1 MKLLN
6 SITIKAIF
14 LYSLLVILGSCKKEE
29 DYKYITSDFK
39 NLEQYYKTELNQ
51 TSAFLDQLN
60 QTSSIKEKQKLF
72 VKARIHFKM
81 IEPLLSFT
89 DSDSYSYLNQPNI
102 LKIEEEDFTDIK
114 IKNPAGFQV
123 IEEIL
128 FDEKV
133 DEVALQKQ
141 VKIASTRLKFLHKNQ
156 TFQFLQKHHILWII
170 RDEINRIAFTG
181 ITGFDSPAL
190 ENSLKESQAAY
201 KSIFK
206 ILEFFKNDFINQKI
220 YSDWENEI
228 NTSIDILGKSNFKD
242 FDRYNFIKNH
252 TQKGLDIWNRTVTDW
267 KVEFPFKQPINY
279 EIVDLFSKETF
290 NVNYFTNQKGN
301 PLEAAKVAL
310 GKQLFEDVALSKN
323 RNISCA
329 SCHQETMYFTDG
341 MAISPRTTRNSPTL
355 LYAALQKGFFHDNRT
370 ESLES
375 QIVDVV
381 NNPNEFHLS
390 LNDIEVRIKENN
402 TYQKAFL
409 KAYNKQGDNVLA
421 RAAIASYIMSL
432 SPFNSKFDLNM
443 QGKEKTLT
451 QSEIN
456 GFNLFSGKAKCA
468 TCHFAPLF
476 NGLVPTSFKES
487 EIELIGVPKTKDS
500 IHPEIDDDLGRYN
513 VYKTK
518 ERKFFF
524 KTPTVRNV
532 EKTGPYMH
540 NGVFNT
546 LEEVIAFYNKG
557 GAAGLGI
564 HLERQTLP
572 ATPLNLSKKEEKE
585 LVDFLKTLTDKY

>member
-6 SITIKAIF
+6 INILKAIF
-14 LYSLLVILGSCKKEE
+14 LYSLLVILGSCKKKETY
-29 DYKYITSDFK
+29 DTISAFK
-39 NLEQYYKTELNQ
+39 NLEKYYKSELGI
-51 TSAFLDQLN
+51 TSSVLDKMN
-60 QTSSIKEKQKLF
+60 ETNSIKEKQKLF
-72 VKARIHFKM
+72 VEARKHFKI

-89 DSDSYSYLNQPNI
+89 DSDSYSFLNQPNI

-123 IEEIL
+123 IEETL

-133 DEVALQKQ
+133 NEHELAKQ
-141 VKIASTRLKFLHKNQ
+141 VKITSTRLKFLHKNQ
-156 TFQFLQKHHILWII
+156 TFQFLQKHHILWIV
-170 RDEINRIAFTG
+170 RDEINRIALTG

-190 ENSLKESQAAY
+190 ENSLVESQAAY
-201 KSIFK
+201 QSILK
-206 ILEFFKNDFINQKI
+206 ILGFFKNDFTNKTI
-220 YSDWENEI
+220 YSDWEKEI
-228 NTSIDILGKSNFKD
+228 NMSVDFLSKSNFKD
-242 FDRYNFIKNH
+242 FDRYHFIKNH
-252 TQKGLDIWNRTVTDW
+252 TQKALGIWNLTVTDW
-267 KVEFPFKQPINY
+267 KIQFPFKQPINY
-279 EIVDLFSKETF
+279 EIADLFSKETF
-290 NVNYFTNQKGN
+290 NINYFTNQKGN
-301 PLEAAKVAL
+301 PLEADKVAL
-310 GKQLFEDVALSKN
+310 GKQLFQDVALSKN
-323 RNISCA
+323 RDISCA
-329 SCHQETMYFTDG
+329 SCHKEALYFTDG
-341 MAISPRTTRNSPTL
+341 IALSPKTTRNSPTL
-355 LYAALQKGFFHDNRT
+355 FYAAFQKGFFHDNRT

-390 LNDIEVRIKENN
+390 LNDIETRIKENT

-409 KAYNKQGDNVLA
+409 KAYNKKGDNILA

-443 QGKEKTLT
+443 QGKEKSLT

-456 GFNLFSGKAKCA
+456 GFNLFTGKAKCA

-513 VYKTK
+513 VYKTN

-532 EKTGPYMH
+532 EKTSPYMH

-546 LEEVIAFYNKG
+546 LEEVISFYNKG

-564 HLERQTLP
+564 QLERQTLSSE
-572 ATPLNLSKKEEKE
+572 PLNLSKTEEKE
-585 LVDFLKTLTDKY
+585 LVDFLKTLTDIY